1 MRERRWQSSYLIG
14 SVVSVKL
21 INSEVLGDWRRNK
34 ISNGENEFT
43 GETVRLLGGVLQP
56 SK

>member
-1 MRERRWQSSYLIG
+1 MRERRWRSSYLIG

-21 INSEVLGDWRRNK
+21 INSEVFGDWKRNK
-34 ISNGENEFT
+34 ISNGENEFI
-43 GETVRLLGGVLQP
+43 GETVRLLEGVLWP

>member
-21 INSEVLGDWRRNK
+21 INSEVFGDWRRNK
-34 ISNGENEFT
+34 ISNGENDFT
-43 GETVRLLGGVLQP
+43 GETVRLVGDVLQP